1 MRAVV
6 LSLAAL
12 AAVAAPAFA
21 DDKCKAEVE
30 AAFVKQRAQPA
41 FRTVATAQTLN
52 GPLIRTID
60 FVAPDAIYNKIESP
74 TEDAPVE
81 TIGIGKWAW
90 ANTEGGWEEQPPHNA
105 QVVSQERDA
114 YKVPPKA
121 AADFTC
127 LGKVQYDGKE
137 FLGYGTAVAKDT
149 DGMEVVTTVYV
160 APGTGLP
167 AYYVTKSAKSDS
179 PAKFVAVY
187 SYEGITITPP
197 SDMLAGSE
205 PASEKK

>member
-12 AAVAAPAFA
+12 VAAAPALA
-21 DDKCKAEVE
+21 DETCRTEVE

-52 GPLIRTID
+52 GPLVRTID

-74 TEDAPVE
+74 TEEAPVE

-105 QVVSQERDA
+105 QVVAQERDA

-121 AADFTC
+121 AADFSC
-127 LGKVQYDGKE
+127 LGKVSYEGGE
-137 FLGYGTAVAKDT
+137 YLGYGTAPARDT

-160 APGTGLP
+160 APDTGLP
-167 AYYVTKSAKSDS
+167 AYYVTKSVKSDGPS
-179 PAKFVAVY
+179 KFVAVY
-187 SYEGITITPP
+187 SYKDITISPP
-197 SDMLAGSE
+197 SELLAGSE
-205 PASEKK
+205 PAADKK